1 MILVFGWLLNDIQTH
16 QPTLFAALVVAGSIG
31 FSALLNGLVADPVER
46 LRSRLRS
53 KPQAGA
59 PVPVPAPTPVPDLRR
74 RPQSAAQ
81 PIGTIHRVP

>member
-1 MILVFGWLLNDIQTH
+1 MILVFGWLLNDIETH
-16 QPTLFAALVVAGSIG
+16 QPTLFAALVIAGSIG

-59 PVPVPAPTPVPDLRR
+59 PIPAPDARR
-74 RPQSAAQ
+74 RPQNAPQ